1 MKATDKEYYQQQQSL
16 LPVGFAWNREPEGL
30 VNKILAGLAV
40 VWARIHNWGGA
51 FDVRGFGGW
60 AHRGGKIIA
69 EDCLFT
75 QSSGLLGFGLLN
87 TFIDLANHV
96 GQSVNDYGLGALFRP
111 RTYLPGICR
120 ALTADTGG
128 QVIATRCYRNR
139 RWIFID
145 GCDPLIGRDKA
156 RAIVAHIEAACADM
170 RPFLGTTL
178 TDFFDTITA

>member
-1 MKATDKEYYQQQQSL
+1 MQSKYTTNEL
-16 LPVGFAWNREPEGL
+16 AALWEKPAST
-30 VNKILAGLAV
+30 ILR
-40 VWARIHNWGGA
+40 WADNEKWSGEKRKG
-51 FDVRGFGGW
+51 
-60 AHRGGKIIA
+60 RGGGMVWYVCTMPEA
-69 EDCLFT
+69 RRVNLQLRHSCRSAVEDYGT